1 MSERDEELY
10 CLLVPMTDQRLVIP
24 RSCVAEVIGYV
35 TPSDPAE
42 GPPWY
47 LGIVNWN
54 GRHVPLVSFEG
65 ASGAK
70 VLPAS
75 ARARI
80 VILHTMSPEV
90 QSGYFAI
97 LAQGYPQLVR
107 VSRKTLQPVALP
119 VEGLPETV
127 LCQVRLLDETPAVPD
142 LAAIEAMLA
151 EGLKTLPQ
159 D

>member
-10 CLLVPMTDQRLVIP
+10 CLLVPLADQRLVIP

-35 TPSDPAE
+35 TPSDPAD

-54 GRHVPLVSFEG
+54 GRYVPLVSFEG
-65 ASGAK
+65 CCGNK

-75 ARARI
+75 SRARI
-80 VILHTMSPEV
+80 VILHAVSPQVE
-90 QSGYFAI
+90 SGYFAI

-107 VSRKTLQPVALP
+107 VSRKALQAVPAAAELP
-119 VEGLPETV
+119 APV

-142 LAAIEAMLA
+142 LAAVEAMLV
-151 EGLKTLPQ
+151 EGLKAVPQ

>member
-10 CLLVPMTDQRLVIP
+10 CLLVPLMDQRLVIP

-35 TPSDPAE
+35 TPSDPAD

-54 GRHVPLVSFEG
+54 GRYVPLVSFEG
-65 ASGAK
+65 CCGAK

-75 ARARI
+75 SRARI
-80 VILHTMSPEV
+80 VILNAVSPDVE
-90 QSGYFAI
+90 GGCFAI

-107 VSRKTLQPVALP
+107 VSRKTLQAVPEVTTLPAPVI
-119 VEGLPETV
+119 
-127 LCQVRLLDETPAVPD
+127 CQLRLLDETAAVPD
-142 LAAIEAMLA
+142 LAVIESMLV
-151 EGLKTLPQ
+151 EGLKALPR

>member
-1 MSERDEELY
+1 MSERDEEIY
-10 CLLVPMTDQRLVIP
+10 CLLVPLAEQRLVIP

-54 GRHVPLVSFEG
+54 GRYVPLVSFEG
-65 ASGAK
+65 ACGAK

-75 ARARI
+75 SRARI
-80 VILHTMSPEV
+80 VILHAVSPEV
-90 QSGYFAI
+90 ESGYFAI

-107 VSRKTLQPVALP
+107 VSRKTLQPVDSPA
-119 VEGLPETV
+119 EGLPSPV
-127 LCQVRLLDETPAVPD
+127 LCQVRLLDEALSVPD
-142 LAAIEAMLA
+142 LAAIESMLA
-151 EGLKTLPQ
+151 EGLRTLPQ